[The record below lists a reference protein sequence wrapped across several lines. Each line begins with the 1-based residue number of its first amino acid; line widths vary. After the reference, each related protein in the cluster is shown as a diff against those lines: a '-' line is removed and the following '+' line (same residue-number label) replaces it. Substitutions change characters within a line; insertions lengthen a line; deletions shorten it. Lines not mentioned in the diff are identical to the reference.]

1 MPAAQDINARLA
13 RYAATKDARDL
24 WPEVSPSAFRA
35 AQKEI
40 ARVTAAA
47 LAGASGPIE
56 LRLPPNTDARVLGVA
71 ASAAGMGP
79 LLGLWCETE
88 RIATQ
93 PPVAAL
99 LATHLDHGRRRAARM
114 RHELERLLVPLADRG
129 TEVLVLKGTHT
140 GHRYFPEPGS
150 RPATDIDL
158 LVSPEQEPT
167 ARGVLGDLGF
177 AQVSPGE
184 LQGTVWT
191 ASGDGAVRSLELA
204 HAENPWSVDL
214 HVSLDRRLF
223 LGLTTGLGTPSPS
236 EGEVWNEFAR
246 PVRVLPQPLLLAYL
260 ALHASGHFYSITLAR
275 LVEIVL
281 VARRDFAERPEL
293 WRAFDALV
301 RRTGTSRFVFPALD
315 LAERLAPG
323 SIDPIVLERV
333 AAAAPWLLRRMVRRT
348 TPAWAQ
354 RLHTYPM
361 GERLVWVDSPREVVE
376 ALADTAWPRLDGK
389 RLSLRQALG
398 VQRRRIRRIVRMMS
412 GKLLV

>member
-1 MPAAQDINARLA
+1 MQSRAEIDARLA
-13 RYAATKDARDL
+13 RYAMTKDARDL
-24 WPEVSPSAFRA
+24 WPEVSSSAFRA

-47 LAGASGPIE
+47 LAGAWGPIE
-56 LRLPPNTDARVLGVA
+56 LRLPPATDARVLGIA

-88 RIATQ
+88 RIATE

-99 LATHLDHGRRRAARM
+99 LATHLDHGRRRASRM
-114 RHELERLLVPLADRG
+114 RHELERLLVPLADRDI
-129 TEVLVLKGTHT
+129 EVVVLKGTHT

-150 RPATDIDL
+150 RPSTDIDL
-158 LVSPEQEPT
+158 LVSPEQEPA

-191 ASGDGAVRSLELA
+191 PSGDGAVRSLELA

-214 HVSLDRRLF
+214 HLSLDRRLF
-223 LGLTTGLGTPSPS
+223 ASLTTGLGTPSPS

-260 ALHASGHFYSITLAR
+260 ALHASGHFYSITLIR

-281 VARRDFAERPEL
+281 VARRDFGQRSEL
-293 WRAFDALV
+293 WDAFDALV
-301 RRTGTSRFVFPALD
+301 RRTGTGRFVFPALD

-323 SIDPIVLERV
+323 SIDPGVLERV
-333 AAAAPWLLRRMVRRT
+333 AGAAPRLLRRMVRDT

-354 RLHTYPM
+354 RLHPYPT
-361 GERLVWVDSPREVVE
+361 GERLVWVGSPREVMA

-389 RLSLRQALG
+389 LLSPHKALG
-398 VQRRRIRRIVRMMS
+398 VHWYRIRRGIARMMR
-412 GKLLV
+412 G